1 MKNFILLKTLTE
13 NYGFIVD
20 ILKQI
25 LGNAIDV
32 QEEETHLFIGYT
44 GGNAEDLSETIRS
57 LEGDLNTL
65 ISSYQSSTLR
75 QQKEYDLILPLF
87 LKICYGHYNFKSILW
102 NAKSIDNSS
111 ELLHFILENTGIDE
125 HMILELAN
133 SDLNVSKASSHLYL
147 HRNTLLYKLEHLL
160 EFSNF
165 DLKRFYDLYILIKL
179 IKA

>member
-75 QQKEYDLILPLF
+75 QQKE
-87 LKICYGHYNFKSILW
+87 
-102 NAKSIDNSS
+102 
-111 ELLHFILENTGIDE
+111 
-125 HMILELAN
+125 
-133 SDLNVSKASSHLYL
+133 
-147 HRNTLLYKLEHLL
+147 
-160 EFSNF
+160 
-165 DLKRFYDLYILIKL
+165 
-179 IKA
+179 